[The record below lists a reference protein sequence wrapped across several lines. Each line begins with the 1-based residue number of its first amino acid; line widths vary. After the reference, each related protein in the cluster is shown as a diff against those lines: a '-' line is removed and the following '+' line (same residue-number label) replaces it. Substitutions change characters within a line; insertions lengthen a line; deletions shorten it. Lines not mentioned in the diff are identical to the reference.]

1 MFKDLSVK
9 ELEQVYQSL
18 NVKFDSYEAESQYY
32 EMGKDWI
39 KVLCQKNLAQ
49 KLLTSFFRL
58 N

>member
-39 KVLCQKNLAQ
+39 KVLCQKNIAQ
-49 KLLTSFFRL
+49 KLLVSFFD
-58 N
+58 